1 MYSPHF
7 TGKTVVP
14 QGGSG
19 LVQGLSVRRGQSQD
33 SGPRG
38 PGPPTPHCPES
49 GLLGP
54 VSRAGLMHS
63 PHLPWLPDP
72 SLSRSGPNCPKSL
85 CQASVPTG
93 PLFAMSPF
101 LRCLRWMPPPGPS
114 FLAVIRLCRAPPWP
128 WDTLSLGLLLPPY
141 LRMKCEMT
149 HYSWVWWSSL
159 VFL

>member
-1 MYSPHF
+1 MALPPGIRNLYSPHF

-19 LVQGLSVRRGQSQD
+19 IFQGLSVRRGQSQD

-38 PGPPTPHCPES
+38 PGSPTPHYPES
-49 GLLGP
+49 RLLGP
-54 VSRAGLMHS
+54 VSRARLTHS
-63 PHLPWLPDP
+63 PHVPWLQDP

-101 LRCLRWMPPPGPS
+101 LRCLRWVPPSLPSSDFAGPLPGP
-114 FLAVIRLCRAPPWP
+114 
-128 WDTLSLGLLLPPY
+128 G
-141 LRMKCEMT
+141 T
-149 HYSWVWWSSL
+149 HYPWVFCCHH
-159 VFL
+159 VYK